1 MSNTNAI
8 LRGRISYAHIFEP
21 HAVEAGQDPKYSL
34 SLIIPKDDEA
44 TIERAKKA
52 INAAV
57 QEGIEKKW
65 GGKKPSGLHLPL
77 RDGDEDRP
85 DDPAYANS
93 YFINCNAGEKYPP
106 QVVLRY
112 RDPETGK
119 PMLGDEDTVYSGCIC
134 NVSINFY
141 PFAVSGNK
149 GVAAG
154 LGNVQKW
161 EDGERL
167 GGGRKNAENEFD
179 FDDMEETDLDD
190 LL

>member
-1 MSNTNAI
+1 MSNVV

-21 HAVEAGQDPKYSL
+21 HAMDGQDPKYSL
-34 SLIIPKDDEA
+34 SLIISKDDEKMVA
-44 TIERAKKA
+44 KAKKA
-52 INAAV
+52 IEEAV
-57 QEGIEKKW
+57 QDGIDKKW
-65 GGKKPSGLHLPL
+65 GGKKPTGLHLPL

-85 DDPAYANS
+85 QDDAYANS

-112 RDPETGK
+112 RDPETKK
-119 PMLGDEDTVYSGCIC
+119 PMLGDEDSVYSGCIC
-134 NVSINFY
+134 NVAINFY
-141 PFAVSGNK
+141 AYAVSGNK

-154 LGNVQKW
+154 LGNIQKW

-167 GGGRKNAENEFD
+167 SGGRRNVESDFEFD
-179 FDDMEETDLDD
+179 DFEETDLDD

>member
-1 MSNTNAI
+1 MSKTNAI

-21 HAVEAGQDPKYSL
+21 HAMDGQDPKYSL
-34 SLIIPKDDEA
+34 SLIISKDDEA
-44 TIERAKKA
+44 MLEKAKKA
-52 INAAV
+52 IKAAID
-57 QEGIEKKW
+57 EGVEKKW

-93 YFINCNAGEKYPP
+93 YASEKYPP

-119 PMLGDEDTVYSGCIC
+119 PKDGDEDSVYSGCIC
-134 NVSINFY
+134 NVSVNFY
-141 PFAVSGNK
+141 PYAVSGNK

-167 GGGRKNAENEFD
+167 GGGRKNAESEFEFD
-179 FDDMEETDLDD
+179 DVEEADLDD

>member
-1 MSNTNAI
+1 MSNVI

-21 HAVEAGQDPKYSL
+21 HAMQGQEPKYSL
-34 SLIIPKDDEA
+34 SLIIPKDDEKML
-44 TIERAKKA
+44 AKAEKA
-52 INAAV
+52 I
-57 QEGIEKKW
+57 QEAIGDGISKKW
-65 GGKKPSGLHLPL
+65 GGKKPSNLRLPL

-85 DDPAYANS
+85 EDEAYQGS
-93 YFINCNAGEKYPP
+93 MFINCNAGEKYPP

-112 RDPETGK
+112 LDPETKK
-119 PMLGDEDTVYSGCIC
+119 PILADEDSVYSGCYC
-134 NVSINFY
+134 NVSVNFY
-141 PFAVSGNK
+141 PYDVSGNR

-167 GGGRKNAENEFD
+167 SGGRKNAANEFD
-179 FDDMEETDLDD
+179 FDEAGESDLDD

>member
-1 MSNTNAI
+1 M
-8 LRGRISYAHIFEP
+8 P
-21 HAVEAGQDPKYSL
+21 
-34 SLIIPKDDEA
+34 
-44 TIERAKKA
+44 
-52 INAAV
+52 
-57 QEGIEKKW
+57 
-65 GGKKPSGLHLPL
+65 
-77 RDGDEDRP
+77 
-85 DDPAYANS
+85 
-93 YFINCNAGEKYPP
+93 
-106 QVVLRY
+106 
-112 RDPETGK
+112 
-119 PMLGDEDTVYSGCIC
+119 GDEDTVYSGCIC